1 MVLRRAC
8 VLAILLTTW
17 SSSGWPQGLSR
28 LTATKQSAPA
38 AASATDPLGRGTPR
52 DAIRNFLESCHAQQF
67 ARAAEY
73 LDLSKLKKNER
84 TIQGPQLARELGLLL
99 DHDTRFELGKL
110 DNTALGRSEDALPP
124 DIDLLNTFEMDS
136 ATYPL
141 YLQRLQRNGLN
152 VWLVSADSVTQ
163 IPSLNSLLGPSPIEK
178 FLPAPFVKTAFLGTA
193 LWVWMAL
200 LLAAIVIS
208 ALSRLLSRLAIA
220 VLKPVVKRF
229 TKVDH
234 SHRWETFTEPI
245 RLLVSVA
252 VFRAFVEVVA
262 PSAILRDY
270 ILKLLV
276 LLTLLGAA
284 ALVMRFVDLIADQ
297 ITSRLDPR
305 QRALSYSVL
314 PLGVRFAKICIFCI
328 AVLAILAQWGYN
340 TSTILAGLGV
350 GGLAVALAAQ
360 KTIENLFGGI
370 SVISDRPVL
379 VGDVCQFGGQIG
391 TIEDIGLR
399 STRIRTADRTVVT
412 IPNSQFSTMTLENY
426 SRRDRMLFK
435 PTLKL
440 RRGTSPDEIKKAMDG
455 VVEILKN
462 YPDVDPTDVPVRF
475 TKLAPE
481 SFDLDIFSYVLT
493 TDGNE
498 FLRVQSDLLLK
509 IMKMLEEINV
519 VLAVP
524 PTENIITST
533 NGLPD
538 KPFRVLNPSTQTA
551 SVEND
556 LVSSS

>member
-8 VLAILLTTW
+8 VLVIVLTTW
-17 SSSGWPQGLSR
+17 SSSGWPQGLPG
-28 LTATKQSAPA
+28 LTGTKQTAPTA
-38 AASATDPLGRGTPR
+38 MPPTDPLGRGTPR

-73 LDLSKLKKNER
+73 LDLSKLKKAER
-84 TIQGPQLARELGLLL
+84 RVQGPQLARELGLLL
-99 DHDTRFELGKL
+99 DHDTHFELGKL
-110 DNTALGRSEDALPP
+110 ESTALGRSEDALPP

-141 YLQRLQRNGLN
+141 YLQRIKQNGLDL
-152 VWLVSADSVTQ
+152 WLVSADSVVQ
-163 IPSLNSLLGPSPIEK
+163 IAGLNSLIGPSPIEK
-178 FLPAPFVKTAFLGTA
+178 FLPAALVRIAFLGTA

-200 LLAAIVIS
+200 ILAVIILS
-208 ALSRLLSRLAIA
+208 AASRFLSRLAIA
-220 VLKPVVKRF
+220 VLKPIVKRF
-229 TKVDH
+229 TKIEH
-234 SHRWETFTEPI
+234 AHRWETFTEPI

-276 LLTLLGAA
+276 LLTFLGAA

-314 PLGVRFAKICIFCI
+314 PLGVRVAKICIFCI

-379 VGDVCQFGGQIG
+379 VGDTCQFGGQIG

-426 SRRDRMLFK
+426 SKRDRILFK

-440 RRGTSPDEIKKAMDG
+440 RRGTSPDDIKRAIDG
-455 VVEILKN
+455 VVAILKN

-481 SFDLDIFSYVLT
+481 SFDLEIFSYVLT
-493 TDGNE
+493 MDGNE
-498 FLRVQSDLLLK
+498 FLRVQTDLLLK

-533 NGLPD
+533 NGMPD
-538 KPFRVLNPSTQTA
+538 KPFRVLNASPQTA
-551 SVEND
+551 TVENNF
-556 LVSSS
+556 VSS

>member
-1 MVLRRAC
+1 MVLRRTC
-8 VLAILLTTW
+8 FLAIVLTTC
-17 SSSGWPQGLSR
+17 SSSGWPQGLAG
-28 LTATKQSAPA
+28 LAGTKPA
-38 AASATDPLGRGTPR
+38 AAAAAPATDPLGRGTPR

-73 LDLSKLKKNER
+73 LDLSKLKKDER
-84 TIQGPQLARELGLLL
+84 IIQGPQLARELGLLL
-99 DHDTRFELGKL
+99 DHDTHFELGKL
-110 DNTALGRSEDALPP
+110 DNTALGKSEDALPS
-124 DIDLLNTFEMDS
+124 DIDLLNTFEMDN

-141 YLQRLQRNGLN
+141 YLQRMKQNGLEL
-152 VWLVSADSVTQ
+152 WLVSADSVMQ
-163 IPSLNSLLGPSPIEK
+163 ISGLNSLIGPSPFEK
-178 FLPAPFVKTAFLGTA
+178 FVPAPLVKTAFLGTA

-200 LLAAIVIS
+200 ILAAIVIS
-208 ALSRLLSRLAIA
+208 AVSRFLSRLAIA
-220 VLKPVVKRF
+220 VLKPIVKRF
-229 TKVDH
+229 TRVEH
-234 SHRWETFTEPI
+234 SHRWESFTEPI
-245 RLLVSVA
+245 RVLVSAA
-252 VFRAFVEVVA
+252 VFRAFVEIVA

-284 ALVMRFVDLIADQ
+284 ALVMRFVDLISDQ

-314 PLGVRFAKICIFCI
+314 PLGVRVAKIFIFCI

-340 TSTILAGLGV
+340 TSTIVAGLGV

-379 VGDVCQFGGQIG
+379 VGDTCQFGGQIG

-399 STRIRTADRTVVT
+399 STRIRTAERTVVT

-426 SRRDRMLFK
+426 SKRDRMLFK

-440 RRGTSPDEIKKAMDG
+440 RRGTSPDEITKAIDG
-455 VVEILKN
+455 VVDILKS
-462 YPDVDPTDVPVRF
+462 YPSVDPTDVPVRF

-493 TDGNE
+493 TDGND
-498 FLRVQSDLLLK
+498 FLRVQTDLLLK

-524 PTENIITST
+524 VTENIIASSD
-533 NGLPD
+533 GIPD
-538 KPFRVLNPSTQTA
+538 RPFRVLDA
-551 SVEND
+551 SPQATTVGNNS
-556 LVSSS
+556 VSS